1 MLYIPH
7 VLSLLLVVKACSCA
21 HVATVVK
28 FRVASEWTH
37 DVRKVGDMP
46 NMNSCSVF
54 AVIKSD
60 GSLAMAL
67 TWQKLLGEVQ
77 GLHDFVEAQKTIM
90 DKPNLEKLMQAH
102 VDQISARS
110 SVSCSAEDAKLFTSL
125 VSKGPWTEAQKQ
137 RLAEWCSKMLLE
149 SSPTAR
155 KGNSRRPG
163 QVATSFAQYF
173 SGKDVDILGSDA
185 TLALKVDC
193 ITTRMKRVGLH
204 LPTEQSWRPIM
215 QAAQVAG
222 MDVGNEKNQVD
233 LIKDLK
239 AALHKKKDLVET
251 HLVEFP
257 SRPQELAWFAAAYD
271 EADGPRALDEREVI
285 SKDMTLRG
293 SKKAARAPSSSNPK
307 SQTLQLVPNEDAE
320 IQHLRRMGMAMQ
332 WAFGMMQS
340 EHPDA
345 LGSAPGFRS
354 MGPAKRQKALTM
366 GDAPSAA
373 GPPVPAVQ
381 TLALKDVEANA
392 AAAKDDAAPSA
403 AGGAEPAVTKQVE
416 AQDALLETPAVL
428 LTGPEHDETHALKR
442 PAASCEAVKPHA
454 PIKKKP
460 AAAQKVV
467 AKAGSKSV
475 APKKGAKPK
484 TIVNCKKGW
493 VMEIRERES
502 GQKDKHYKSPDGT
515 MYRILSDAVKNGFPG
530 Q

>member
-1 MLYIPH
+1 
-7 VLSLLLVVKACSCA
+7 
-21 HVATVVK
+21 
-28 FRVASEWTH
+28 
-37 DVRKVGDMP
+37 
-46 NMNSCSVF
+46 
-54 AVIKSD
+54 
-60 GSLAMAL
+60 
-67 TWQKLLGEVQ
+67 
-77 GLHDFVEAQKTIM
+77 
-90 DKPNLEKLMQAH
+90 
-102 VDQISARS
+102 
-110 SVSCSAEDAKLFTSL
+110 
-125 VSKGPWTEAQKQ
+125 
-137 RLAEWCSKMLLE
+137 
-149 SSPTAR
+149 
-155 KGNSRRPG
+155 
-163 QVATSFAQYF
+163 
-173 SGKDVDILGSDA
+173 
-185 TLALKVDC
+185 
-193 ITTRMKRVGLH
+193 
-204 LPTEQSWRPIM
+204 M

-222 MDVGNEKNQVD
+222 MDVGNDKNQVD

-239 AALHKKKDLVET
+239 ASLHKKKDIVET

-340 EHPDA
+340 EHPAA

-428 LTGPEHDETHALKR
+428 LTPPEDDKTTALKR
-442 PAASCEAVKPHA
+442 PAASSESVKQHA

-467 AKAGSKSV
+467 AKAGSKSG
-475 APKKGAKPK
+475 APKRVPNPKP
-484 TIVNCKKGW
+484 
-493 VMEIRERES
+493 S
-502 GQKDKHYKSPDGT
+502 
-515 MYRILSDAVKNGFPG
+515 
-530 Q
+530 

>member
-1 MLYIPH
+1 
-7 VLSLLLVVKACSCA
+7 
-21 HVATVVK
+21 
-28 FRVASEWTH
+28 
-37 DVRKVGDMP
+37 
-46 NMNSCSVF
+46 
-54 AVIKSD
+54 
-60 GSLAMAL
+60 
-67 TWQKLLGEVQ
+67 
-77 GLHDFVEAQKTIM
+77 
-90 DKPNLEKLMQAH
+90 
-102 VDQISARS
+102 
-110 SVSCSAEDAKLFTSL
+110 
-125 VSKGPWTEAQKQ
+125 
-137 RLAEWCSKMLLE
+137 
-149 SSPTAR
+149 
-155 KGNSRRPG
+155 
-163 QVATSFAQYF
+163 
-173 SGKDVDILGSDA
+173 
-185 TLALKVDC
+185 
-193 ITTRMKRVGLH
+193 
-204 LPTEQSWRPIM
+204 M

-222 MDVGNEKNQVD
+222 MDVGNDKNQVD

-239 AALHKKKDLVET
+239 ASLHKKKDIVET

-271 EADGPRALDEREVI
+271 EADGPRAVDEREVI

-428 LTGPEHDETHALKR
+428 LTPPEDDKTTALKR
-442 PAASCEAVKPHA
+442 PAASSESVKQHA

-467 AKAGSKSV
+467 AKAGSKSG

-493 VMEIRERES
+493 VMEIRQRDS